1 MSVPVAAFI
10 PRLRVYFFNNGDQ
23 SNSIR
28 AQMGRQL
35 SAEHEGTDAQRGQS
49 WMRGFGGDGKYMK
62 EALS

>member
-35 SAEHEGTDAQRGQS
+35 SAEHGALLTMRELMLRGV
-49 WMRGFGGDGKYMK
+49 RAG
-62 EALS
+62 